1 MMANAMVL
9 MVVTTLGFTLV
20 GCNSQE
26 SPNVTMGQA
35 VDDTVITAKVKAA
48 FLNEPEVKSADISVD
63 TVTGTV
69 TLTGS
74 VSSEAQSQRAISIAR
89 AIEGVKNVENKLTVK
104 QAYNAPAHRRQYS
117 MRIRAEV
124 PVTYEIV

>member
-1 MMANAMVL
+1 MVKAIVVL
-9 MVVTTLGFTLV
+9 VVTTLGFTLL

-26 SPNVTMGQA
+26 NPKVSVGQA
-35 VDDTVITAKVKAA
+35 VDDTVITAKIKAA
-48 FLNEPEVKSADISVD
+48 FLNEPEVKSADISVE

-74 VSSEAQSQRAISIAR
+74 VASEAQSQRANSIAR

-104 QAYNAPAHRRQYS
+104 QAYNAPASKRQFATLIS
-117 MRIRAEV
+117 AAV